1 VPDSAPDAVVVGAG
15 PNGLAAAIAIARE
28 GRSVLV
34 VEAEPTPGGGTR
46 SEELT
51 LPGYV
56 HDVCSAIHPLTVAS
70 PFMRD
75 LPLAEHGLELVHPD
89 APAAHPLPD
98 GSAAVLERSFDDM
111 RETLGDDARRW
122 EKVFGPLVRNAD
134 GLLGDMLG
142 PLRPPRHP
150 IVATRFGLGAIRSA
164 KGLAEARFTGERA
177 RALFGGLAAH
187 SMLRLT
193 RTPSAAFG
201 LMLGLTAHS
210 VGWPMARG
218 GSQAIADAMIAHLRS
233 LGGEVETGRRVE
245 SLDELPAARAL
256 LLDLTPRG
264 VLEVAGPRLPGTYK
278 RLLRRY
284 RYGPGVFK
292 LDWALDGPVP
302 WTAEGCARAA
312 TVHLGGTLAEVVASE
327 EAVAR
332 GEHSERPYVL
342 FVQQTP
348 WDPTRAPEGKH
359 TAWAYCHVPSGSP
372 VDMTERIEAQVERF
386 APGFR
391 ERVLARSAMGP
402 AEVERR
408 NANYVGGDI
417 NGGVQ
422 DLFQLFTRPVPRL
435 TPYITPAEGLYICS
449 SATPPGG
456 GVHGM
461 CGYHAARVAL
471 RRSLSDQ

>member
-1 VPDSAPDAVVVGAG
+1 
-15 PNGLAAAIAIARE
+15 
-28 GRSVLV
+28 
-34 VEAEPTPGGGTR
+34 
-46 SEELT
+46 
-51 LPGYV
+51 
-56 HDVCSAIHPLTVAS
+56 
-70 PFMRD
+70 
-75 LPLAEHGLELVHPD
+75 
-89 APAAHPLPD
+89 
-98 GSAAVLERSFDDM
+98 
-111 RETLGDDARRW
+111 
-122 EKVFGPLVRNAD
+122 
-134 GLLGDMLG
+134 
-142 PLRPPRHP
+142 
-150 IVATRFGLGAIRSA
+150 
-164 KGLAEARFTGERA
+164 
-177 RALFGGLAAH
+177 
-187 SMLRLT
+187 MLRLT

-218 GSQAIADAMIAHLRS
+218 GSQAIADAMIAYLRS
-233 LGGEVETGRRVE
+233 LGGEVETGRRVT
-245 SLDELPAARAL
+245 SLDELPPAKAF
-256 LLDLTPRG
+256 LLDLTPKG
-264 VLEVAGPRLPGTYK
+264 VLEVAGSRLPRTYSK
-278 RLLRRY
+278 LLRRY

-302 WTAEGCARAA
+302 WTAPECARSA
-312 TVHLGGTLAEVVASE
+312 TVHLAGPLDEVVASE

-348 WDPTRAPEGKH
+348 WDHTRAPEGKH
-359 TAWAYCHVPSGSP
+359 TAWAYCHVPSGSS

-391 ERVLARSAMGP
+391 DLILGRSAMSP
-402 AEVERR
+402 ADVERH

-435 TPYITPAEGLYICS
+435 TPYITPAKGVYICS

-461 CGYHAARVAL
+461 CGMHAARVAL
-471 RRSLSDQ
+471 RRDMSNP